1 MSTQEQQIAQKI
13 VNLAKSLQPTVSV
26 VGNSLQFTHQGK
38 SVSVPLF
45 GSSTVIRD
53 RSGFTR

>member
-1 MSTQEQQIAQKI
+1 MATQEQQIAQKI

-26 VGNSLQFTHQGK
+26 IGSSIQFTHQGK
-38 SVSVPLF
+38 SVSVSLF